1 MRKKNLEIG
10 CGQGFNAYCLS
21 QGNDIVGID
30 ISAENI
36 AIARKRFP
44 RVDYRVMN
52 MERLEFTDG
61 YFDRVYSLDVLEH
74 VDNLD
79 RVIAEVRRVLKPGG
93 QFIINIPYWK
103 SEQWL
108 LKLRPAYF
116 DEIHHV
122 RIFGENSLEKL
133 LADKK
138 FSLIKKRRTGFLHH
152 IFQYYMFKRKPSTKT
167 QLGIGHWRDN
177 WKTKSLYVSLM
188 FFDEQL
194 FKTPVRFCP
203 LWIITLPIGLLI
215 DLFGNIF
222 LPKSLSYE
230 FRKDA

>member
-1 MRKKNLEIG
+1 MRKKILEIG

-21 QGNDIVGID
+21 RKDEIIGID
-30 ISAENI
+30 KSGEDI
-36 AIARKRFP
+36 AVARKRFP

-52 MERLEFTDG
+52 MERLEFIDG
-61 YFDRVYSLDVLEH
+61 YFDQVYSLDVLEH

-79 RVIAEVRRVLKPGG
+79 MVIAEARRVLKLGG
-93 QFIINIPYWK
+93 KFIINIPYWK

-108 LKLRPAYF
+108 LKLRPTYF
-116 DEIHHV
+116 KEIHHI
-122 RIFGENSLEKL
+122 RIFGENSLEEL

-138 FSLIKKRRTGFLHH
+138 FSLIRKRRIGFLHH
-152 IFQYYMFKRKPSTKT
+152 VFQYYMFKRKPSGKT

-177 WKTKSLYVSLM
+177 WKTKLLYASMM

-194 FKTPVRFCP
+194 FRTPVRFCP

-215 DLFGNIF
+215 NLFGNIF
-222 LPKSLSYE
+222 LPKSLFYE
-230 FRKDA
+230 FRKDG